1 MINVDVIVNKCDNI
15 SKSNNYIK
23 NEFMNVFMNEFRIR
37 NNIVINNKDDWLR
50 NRTSIST
57 ATEFDSTSIGKFVFI
72 LETKLIE
79 HTNVVVWV
87 CSKNKIF
94 KKNINNKKFNVWQKI
109 CLI

>member
-15 SKSNNYIK
+15 SKSNNYIN
-23 NEFMNVFMNEFRIR
+23 NEFVNVFMNEFRIR

-72 LETKLIE
+72 LDIKLIE
-79 HTNVVVWV
+79 LLML
-87 CSKNKIF
+87 
-94 KKNINNKKFNVWQKI
+94 
-109 CLI
+109 LIGFVAL